1 LLIKRRSKVSFKTY
15 EKSGKVTVIDCPHR
29 LDANVSDELKN
40 IMMDLIEGKKFKIVI
55 NLSDTTYVDSS
66 GLGAIVSRI
75 SVTRTNKGDVRLVTQ
90 TKAIL
95 DLLDLTRLNKILKC
109 YSEVNTAVD
118 SFGKSGKL

>member
-1 LLIKRRSKVSFKTY
+1 MSFKTY
-15 EKSGKVTVIDCPHR
+15 EKSGKVTVIDCTHR
-29 LDANVSDELKN
+29 LDANVSDDLKN
-40 IMMDLIEGKKFKIVI
+40 IMIDLINGKKFQIVI
-55 NLSDTTYVDSS
+55 NLTDTKYVDSS

-109 YSEVNTAVD
+109 YDDVNTAVD
-118 SFGKSGKL
+118 SF